1 MNALGISLAGGV
13 LATTYIFKPV
23 QWIRVHGFW
32 SSLYWTIRS
41 WLWNYPVT
49 QDYGVWKTGDPNDL
63 EVFES
68 DRRRLLRMWRFL
80 RPFFPSCGYHLYV
93 PKDSA
98 DIYSYLVPITPM
110 SSGMH
115 SFPFAPCLYKT
126 DSEAEFPFYV
136 TTFASILAPLAHQ
149 LSLHLFGQHGTE
161 LGETLWA
168 VSGSKPTKELQ
179 ALRLLQSDAL
189 RDDPRNH
196 TIPVLDFI
204 EFNNQVFA
212 TRATRADFVTVG
224 ELVRYGQAFLEATA
238 FIHEHN
244 IAHGDIDFQNMVMDV
259 MVSEPKAPFG
269 AVFAGV
275 RGPERKY
282 AFIDFETATL
292 PAPSDSSSPD
302 AEHCVQRCS
311 PAADFACASKRDVDD
326 LASALEIHLR
336 CIEDVMPDLGTLLDS
351 MQNPDDPHQLT
362 AAAAL
367 SRYEEL
373 CSSLNTDDMQR
384 EVKAIWWT
392 REHIRYRVS
401 PPVYI
406 SDA

>member
-1 MNALGISLAGGV
+1 MNALGISLAGGI

-23 QWIRVHGFW
+23 QWIRVNGFW

-126 DSEAEFPFYV
+126 DAEAEFPFYV

-161 LGETLWA
+161 LGETLWS
-168 VSGSKPTKELQ
+168 SGSL
-179 ALRLLQSDAL
+179 
-189 RDDPRNH
+189 
-196 TIPVLDFI
+196 F
-204 EFNNQVFA
+204 
-212 TRATRADFVTVG
+212 
-224 ELVRYGQAFLEATA
+224 
-238 FIHEHN
+238 
-244 IAHGDIDFQNMVMDV
+244 DV
-259 MVSEPKAPFG
+259 
-269 AVFAGV
+269 
-275 RGPERKY
+275 
-282 AFIDFETATL
+282 
-292 PAPSDSSSPD
+292 
-302 AEHCVQRCS
+302 
-311 PAADFACASKRDVDD
+311 
-326 LASALEIHLR
+326 
-336 CIEDVMPDLGTLLDS
+336 
-351 MQNPDDPHQLT
+351 
-362 AAAAL
+362 
-367 SRYEEL
+367 
-373 CSSLNTDDMQR
+373 
-384 EVKAIWWT
+384 
-392 REHIRYRVS
+392 
-401 PPVYI
+401 
-406 SDA
+406 